1 MRELEMNLKSEATL
15 VLTMPELISILKSV
29 LIDSL
34 NIDLDEL
41 GVNVLVKYSNNR
53 VHMTLDAEL
62 IRHNSISKY
71 VQFINDIKRVLG
83 PYIFTVN
90 TAIDFN
96 VLINSL
102 FSGYDCYTVNKD
114 MIIEI
119 YY

>member
-1 MRELEMNLKSEATL
+1 MRELKIGYESEATL

-29 LIDSL
+29 LIDTL

-41 GVNVLVKYSNNR
+41 GVNVLAKYSNNR
-53 VHMTLDAEL
+53 IHMTLDAEL
-62 IRHNSISKY
+62 LRHNSVSKY
-71 VQFINDIKRVLG
+71 IQFINDIKRALG

-96 VLINSL
+96 ILINRL
-102 FSGYDCYTVNKD
+102 FSGYNCYTVNKD
-114 MIIEI
+114 MITEI

>member
-1 MRELEMNLKSEATL
+1 MRELETNFKSDATL

-29 LIDSL
+29 LIDGL
-34 NIDLDEL
+34 DIDLDKL

-53 VHMTLDAEL
+53 IHMTLDAES
-62 IRHNSISKY
+62 IRDNSVFEYI
-71 VQFINDIKRVLG
+71 QFINDVKRVLS
-83 PYIFTVN
+83 PYIFTVY

-102 FSGYDCYTVNKD
+102 FSGYDYYTVNKD
-114 MIIEI
+114 MIVKI

>member
-1 MRELEMNLKSEATL
+1 MRELKIGYEIEPTL

-34 NIDLDEL
+34 YIDLDEL
-41 GVNVLVKYSNNR
+41 GVNVLVRYSNNR
-53 VHMTLDAEL
+53 IHMTLDAEL
-62 IRHNSISKY
+62 LRHESVFKY
-71 VQFINDIKRVLG
+71 AQFINDIKRVLG

-96 VLINSL
+96 MLINRL
-102 FSGYDCYTVNKD
+102 FSGYNCYTVNKD
-114 MIIEI
+114 MIVEI

>member
-1 MRELEMNLKSEATL
+1 MKEYNIKYETNATL

-34 NIDLDEL
+34 NIDLDKL

-53 VHMTLDAEL
+53 IHMTLDAEL
-62 IRHNSISKY
+62 IRHNSVSKY
-71 VQFINDIKRVLG
+71 IQFINDVKRVLG
-83 PYIFTVN
+83 PYIFTVS

-102 FSGYDCYTVNKD
+102 FSGYDYYTVNKD